1 MKTVLKM
8 PLLTEKSNNLRLDQQ
23 QYTFLVDEN
32 ANKIEIAKEIKKL
45 FNVDV
50 LSVNIVN
57 HRGKIKSRFTKSGK
71 LVGKTPKYKKAIVR
85 IKENQTIDIFE
96 QI

>member
-50 LSVNIVN
+50 VSVNIIN

-85 IKENQTIDIFE
+85 IKENQTIDLFE